1 MVEGKG
7 DMKTIVYTL
16 PNCRGS
22 DALREIWLQDGVN
35 FEERRVDLN
44 QEWLEE
50 ARDYGDVVPIIV
62 YPDGSTKEG
71 WELTGVPG

>member
-50 ARDYGDVVPIIV
+50 ARDYG
-62 YPDGSTKEG
+62 T
-71 WELTGVPG
+71 

>member
-1 MVEGKG
+1 
-7 DMKTIVYTL
+7 MKTIVYTL

-62 YPDGSTKEG
+62 YPDGSSKEG
-71 WELTGVPG
+71 WDLTGVPG